1 MTKEENMKAIIL
13 ILSISILNTAFSSG
27 SFSINGSLIV
37 EQSQKIIIESAIGQF
52 KIRKANNIKNCSNGS
67 YKIASVGNNTFELL
81 KVERCDS
88 YNVRAEELT
97 KINLDSNDD
106 FYNCGKIYEPV
117 CGTEVNP
124 NCLAG
129 SECNSLK
136 IPRTFTNI
144 CNLNRA
150 GATKLFKGSCN
161 SSLTTILDRELP
173 THKFVR

>member
-1 MTKEENMKAIIL
+1 MKAIIL

-37 EQSQKIIIESAIGQF
+37 EQNQNIIIESAIGQF
-52 KIRKANNIKNCSNGS
+52 KIQNTNNISNCSNGT
-67 YKIASVGNNTFELL
+67 YKLTGLGNNIFELL
-81 KVERCDS
+81 KIERCDS
-88 YNVRAEELT
+88 YNVRAEEIS

-117 CGTEVNP
+117 CGTRINP

-129 SECNSLK
+129 SECNSFK
-136 IPRTFTNI
+136 VPRTFTNI
-144 CNLNRA
+144 CSLNRA
-150 GATKLFKGSCN
+150 GATMLFKGSCN

-173 THKFVR
+173 TNKFVR